1 MSSSNYSPSARH
13 STRAAGFVLVALVI
27 ALVAGLVL
35 YLRYAGDRNSAVAL
49 LAGSALVAF
58 VLVNAAIRI
67 SITHRRSR
75 RLELE
80 NNVRPPRLHRLLE
93 LRQWLILTLGI
104 AFFALAT
111 GAFTA
116 LRVVSDDS
124 AVAALPVPVVTEP
137 TVAPVVTEPT
147 VAPVVALPSADP
159 TPTED
164 IASPSDPETDAS
176 TDPTDTPSDTPATKY
191 LDSED
196 PLDGG
201 YDATAVTF
209 SAQRYPRG
217 VSFYCGTDAQS
228 RLQWDVAGYAHFTA
242 VAGIDDQTEGAFGA
256 VVDMTFYDQDGHQLL
271 PKPVEV
277 AVGHP
282 KKVSLALDGVVS
294 LRMTCSGR
302 IAKTNDEHDTHTS
315 FGDPVVTR

>member
-35 YLRYAGDRNSAVAL
+35 YLRYAGSRNSAVAL

-58 VLVNAAIRI
+58 VLVIAAIRI

-80 NNVRPPRLHRLLE
+80 NNVRPPRLHRLME

-116 LRVVSDDS
+116 LRVVSDDA
-124 AVAALPVPVVTEP
+124 AVAAPPVPVVTEP
-137 TVAPVVTEPT
+137 TVAPV
-147 VAPVVALPSADP
+147 AALPSEDP
-159 TPTED
+159 TPTETAVPSD
-164 IASPSDPETDAS
+164 LASPSDAS
-176 TDPTDTPSDTPATKY
+176 TDPDATDPTDIPSDTPATKY
-191 LDSED
+191 LDTED
-196 PLDGG
+196 ALDGG
-201 YDATAVTF
+201 FDANAVTF

-217 VSFYCGTDAQS
+217 VSFYCDTDTQS

-242 VAGIDDQTEGAFGA
+242 VAGIDDETDGAFGA
-256 VVDMTFYDQDGHQLL
+256 VV
-271 PKPVEV
+271 
-277 AVGHP
+277 
-282 KKVSLALDGVVS
+282 
-294 LRMTCSGR
+294 
-302 IAKTNDEHDTHTS
+302 
-315 FGDPVVTR
+315 

>member
-35 YLRYAGDRNSAVAL
+35 YLRYAGSRNSAVAL

-58 VLVNAAIRI
+58 VLVIAAIRI

-80 NNVRPPRLHRLLE
+80 NNVRPPRLHRLME

-116 LRVVSDDS
+116 LRVVSDDA
-124 AVAALPVPVVTEP
+124 AVAAPPVPVVTEP
-137 TVAPVVTEPT
+137 TVAPV
-147 VAPVVALPSADP
+147 AALPSEDP
-159 TPTED
+159 TPTETAVPSD
-164 IASPSDPETDAS
+164 LASPSDAS
-176 TDPTDTPSDTPATKY
+176 TDPDATDPTDIPSDTPATKY
-191 LDSED
+191 LDTED
-196 PLDGG
+196 ALDGG
-201 YDATAVTF
+201 FDANAVTF

-217 VSFYCGTDAQS
+217 VSFYCDTDTQS

-242 VAGIDDQTEGAFGA
+242 VAGIDDETDGAFGA
-256 VVDMTFYDQDGHQLL
+256 VVDMTFYNQDGHQLL

-277 AVGHP
+277 SVGHP
-282 KKVSLALDGVVS
+282 KKVSLDLSGVVS

-302 IAKTNDEHDTHTS
+302 IAKTNEEHETHAS
-315 FGDPVVTR
+315 FGDPVVTQ